1 MSDTPEQRPARPSR
15 TGQAP
20 ATAPSGTVGEGAG
33 KPAPGARSKA
43 AAASTPPASSASSA
57 PSRSSSSGPAGSAG
71 PSVPEPPA
79 SANPGTPANPEA
91 SQEPSLDEQ
100 IAAYQREFRDLDPQV
115 EQVVSALGRLN
126 RRMNVA
132 YGRQVAALGI
142 SNAEWEVLKTLVLSG
157 APYRLGPGD
166 LAKRLGLTPAAMT
179 HRIDRM
185 ATEGLVTRD
194 RDESNRVRVIVE
206 LTDEGRAKW
215 LEAMRMATD
224 FEEELL
230 QDLSGEERGVL
241 GEMLIRLLRRVEQAQ
256 PDAGGRLTDL
266 DQGPGRAGIE
276 NVNSEG

>member
-1 MSDTPEQRPARPSR
+1 MKDFDGYGRRAILPAMSDTTE
-15 TGQAP
+15 
-20 ATAPSGTVGEGAG
+20 
-33 KPAPGARSKA
+33 PGI
-43 AAASTPPASSASSA
+43 
-57 PSRSSSSGPAGSAG
+57 
-71 PSVPEPPA
+71 
-79 SANPGTPANPEA
+79 
-91 SQEPSLDEQ
+91 QEPSLDEQ
-100 IAAYQREFRDLDPQV
+100 IAAYQREYRDLDPQV

-142 SNAEWEVLKTLVLSG
+142 SNAEWEVLKTLVLAG
-157 APYRLGPGD
+157 TPYRLGPGE

-185 ATEGLVTRD
+185 AGEGLVTRD
-194 RDESNRVRVIVE
+194 RDENNRVRVIVE

-230 QDLSGEERGVL
+230 QDLSGDERGVL
-241 GEMLIRLLRRVEQAQ
+241 GEMLIRLLRRVEHAQ

-266 DQGPGRAGIE
+266 D
-276 NVNSEG
+276 